1 MVGSRVIL
9 ELMLSAGA
17 APTVIDLFAGAGG
30 LSLGAARA
38 GFRVAAAVELDKHAY
53 ATHKRNFPSTV
64 HLQRDV
70 ALLTGTEL
78 LELAGVPVGKLAGI
92 IGGPPCQGFSSMGKN
107 DVDDERNQLFGH
119 FFRLVAEARPQFFVA
134 ENVPNIQQPKYK
146 PIVDA
151 ALKIVEKDY
160 RLLSPVIVKAN
171 EYGAPTVRKR
181 VFFIGIRRDLD
192 CKIDEFDFIA
202 DPNVQPVT
210 VTDALEGLPVEI
222 DAAWQLEA
230 EGIRPVGPMKD
241 SEFTKRVRGL
251 IPDGVGDPEVIKL
264 YQTAGKVYGCLGT
277 RHGEEQAKRYGAL
290 KHGEKDETSKAVRLK
305 PTGFCPT
312 LRAGTGSDK
321 GSHQAV
327 RPIHPVEA
335 RVITPREAARLQGF
349 PDWFVFH
356 ETKWHSFRQIGNSV
370 SPIVSENIIS
380 IIKSRI
386 CYELTSK

>member
-1 MVGSRVIL
+1 M
-9 ELMLSAGA
+9 SAA
-17 APTVIDLFAGAGG
+17 VPAPTVIDLFAGAGG

-38 GFRVAAAVELDKHAY
+38 GFRVAAAVELDKQAY
-53 ATHKRNFPSTV
+53 ETHKRNFPSTV

-70 ALLTGTEL
+70 ASLTGKEL
-78 LELAGVPVGKLAGI
+78 LELAGVPVGKLAGV

-146 PIVDA
+146 PIIDA

-181 VFFIGIRRDLD
+181 VFFIGVRRDLS
-192 CKIDEFDFIA
+192 CKIDEFDFVA
-202 DPNVQPVT
+202 DPNVQLVT
-210 VTDALEGLPVEI
+210 VNDALEGLPVQI
-222 DAAWQLEA
+222 DASWQLE
-230 EGIRPVGPMKD
+230 EQGIRPVGPMRD
-241 SEFTKRVRGL
+241 SEFAKRVSGM
-251 IPDGVGDPEVIKL
+251 IPEGVGDPKVIKL
-264 YQTAGKVYGCLGT
+264 YREESKVYGCLGT
-277 RHGEEQAKRYGAL
+277 RHGEEQAKRYGEL
-290 KHGEKDETSKAVRLK
+290 KHGQKDQRSKAVRLN
-305 PTGFCPT
+305 PVGFCPT

-370 SPIVSENIIS
+370 SPIISEYIL
-380 IIKSRI
+380 SRI
-386 CYELTSK
+386 NGSLHDHL